1 MGSPRLEDLPPEL
14 LSAARQVASRLRAA
28 GFRGWIVGGAVRD
41 LALGR
46 APKDLDLC
54 SPATPEQLEALFPRA
69 VGVGRAFGTL
79 TLPGYGFALEVTTF
93 RSDGAYRDGRRPENV
108 CFGAS
113 LEEDAA
119 RRDFTINALYLD
131 PLTGELA
138 DPTGGLDDL
147 RQGRL
152 RAVGEPGLRFA
163 EDRLRV
169 LRLARFAGRFGFE
182 IDAPTL
188 RAARAESPHLGQLS
202 AERVGAELRGLFA
215 QPGFPRGARVLWD
228 LGVHPQLFGYS
239 LPASPEQRLAHAS
252 AGWARLERLG
262 ADGGQAPG
270 LALGLAAWWLPSRPD
285 GGLDLLAGEA
295 IAAAAE
301 QALRPSKQELGELLA
316 LWRALAACRE
326 LERERY
332 ARAAAVRL
340 LRSAP
345 APALLRLA
353 AADPERAP
361 ENVRRRLAELEAAGV
376 HRRRALP
383 LDGRELQA
391 LGLAPGPALGAWLER
406 LETWSLEGLLADAE
420 QARRLVAKRL
430 AQGQLEPP
438 QDPD

>member
-1 MGSPRLEDLPPEL
+1 MESPRLEDLPPEL
-14 LSAARQVASRLRAA
+14 LRAARQVAARLREA

-54 SPATPEQLEALFPRA
+54 SQATPEQLEALFPRA
-69 VGVGRAFGTL
+69 IGVGRAFGTL

-93 RSDGAYRDGRRPENV
+93 RSDGAYRDGRRPESV
-108 CFGAS
+108 RFGAS

-138 DPTGGLDDL
+138 DPTGGLEDL
-147 RQGRL
+147 RRGRL
-152 RAVGEPGLRFA
+152 RAVGDPGLRFA

-182 IDAPTL
+182 IDPPTL
-188 RAARAESPHLGQLS
+188 WAAQGESQHLGQLS

-215 QPGFPRGARVLWD
+215 QPGFPRGARVLWE
-228 LGVHPQLFGYS
+228 LGVHAGLFGYA
-239 LPASPEQRLAHAS
+239 LPAQPERRLAHAS
-252 AGWARLERLG
+252 AAWARLERLG
-262 ADGGQAPG
+262 ADGGPAPG
-270 LALGLAAWWLPSRPD
+270 LALGLAAWWLPTRAD
-285 GGLDLLAGEA
+285 GDLDGPVGEA

-301 QALRPSKQELGELLA
+301 QGLRPSKQELGEMLA
-316 LWRALAACRE
+316 LWRALAGCRA

-332 ARAAAVRL
+332 PRAAAVRL

-345 APALLRLA
+345 GPALLRLLA
-353 AADPERAP
+353 LDSERVPEA
-361 ENVRRRLAELEAAGV
+361 VRRRLSDLQAAGV
-376 HRRRALP
+376 PLRRALP

-406 LETWSLEGLLADAE
+406 LETWSLEGLLVDAE

-438 QDPD
+438 PDPD